1 MNTDT
6 TYRALLV
13 AIIQSLDLINK
24 LLKHHH
30 RRVAVVAKHLAEGC
44 GLEETEMKNLVVAAS
59 LHDLGAL
66 TVHERD
72 QLIQLDVE
80 NPEPHEILGAA
91 MLEGLPYFEEV
102 ADIIKHHHLRFDSA
116 SKLDPKLA
124 NLCLL
129 LHLADRFDV
138 LTMNEDLT
146 KVNFNAIYEK
156 LQALGGVVFSKAHL
170 EVMKIVAQ
178 KEVFWLDL
186 EHLTMVNL
194 LNDVLDEEV
203 NIPVTLSLLE
213 QFATVLSKVID
224 YRSEFTATHSQ
235 GVSAVAE
242 ALGRLMGL
250 DEDVCSK
257 LKIAGLLHDLGKV
270 GVATELIERNGSLTV
285 DEFAEV
291 KSHTYFTYAILHG
304 IPGLKDISMWAA
316 SHHERQDG
324 KGYPFK
330 LSHEQMTLPMTIV
343 SYADVFTA
351 LTEDRP
357 YRKGMPIEEVMKK
370 MDQLFQWCEYPE
382 IRETLKQNAIT
393 LNGIRE
399 SAQHHSFGHYQNVK
413 NLIK

>member
-1 MNTDT
+1 MNTNT

-13 AIIQSLDLINK
+13 AIIQSLDIINK

-178 KEVFWLDL
+178 REVFWLDL

-250 DEDVCSK
+250 DE
-257 LKIAGLLHDLGKV
+257 
-270 GVATELIERNGSLTV
+270 
-285 DEFAEV
+285 
-291 KSHTYFTYAILHG
+291 
-304 IPGLKDISMWAA
+304 DISMWAA

-382 IRETLKQNAIT
+382 IRETLKQNAIP